1 MPIRTCPIRRPLMSH
16 STDHKDPSA
25 SAGGSFFCA
34 TMVARP
40 GRRLVGV
47 FEVDGTIRQNCEPG
61 RIHSYRD
68 DRSHVPVRDHDTV
81 L

>member
-1 MPIRTCPIRRPLMSH
+1 MSL
-16 STDHKDPSA
+16 TPVFGRKVALD
-25 SAGGSFFCA
+25 GGGPRERKEACVSRI
-34 TMVARP
+34 MVVRP